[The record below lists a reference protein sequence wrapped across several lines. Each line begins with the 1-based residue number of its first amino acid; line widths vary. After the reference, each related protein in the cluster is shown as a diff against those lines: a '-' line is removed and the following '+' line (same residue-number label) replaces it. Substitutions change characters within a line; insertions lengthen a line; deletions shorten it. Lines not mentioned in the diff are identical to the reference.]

1 MSDHDSMK
9 IGNDGNSP
17 STSSD
22 ISVVSTKK
30 TIGRTVT
37 ILARV
42 VEYNTDTGRALV
54 VPTDTNSVDQESM
67 TIPFANILHWHE
79 RKATEAAVDGAK

>member
-1 MSDHDSMK
+1 M
-9 IGNDGNSP
+9 
-17 STSSD
+17 
-22 ISVVSTKK
+22 STKNNIAGKYPKAESIETTEK

-42 VEYNTDTGRALV
+42 VEYDTDTGRALV

-67 TIPFANILHWHE
+67 SIPFANILRWHE